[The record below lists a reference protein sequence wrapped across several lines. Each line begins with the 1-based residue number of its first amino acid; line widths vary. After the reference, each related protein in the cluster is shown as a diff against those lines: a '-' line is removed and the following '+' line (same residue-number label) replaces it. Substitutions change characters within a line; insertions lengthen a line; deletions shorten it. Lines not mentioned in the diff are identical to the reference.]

1 MTNGQLEAHD
11 SKLYSELSLL
21 YDLIFRRIFYPRIA
35 RVIESLSIE
44 PGAKVLEL
52 GVGTGLSMGAYP
64 RWCRVV
70 GIDLARGMLV
80 RARSKMRRTGISH
93 VRLLQMDALRL
104 GFADACFDYVTAFHV
119 TSVVPDP
126 NLMLREAQRVCKPG
140 GTIVIINHFRSEK
153 DVPSLVSRLID
164 PVTRRLGWR
173 ATLSL
178 ADVLGGAH
186 LTVKETFKMP
196 RRSLFT
202 VVIAKNGN
210 GALPQAL
217 VSTERLP
224 SRGAKAP
231 GSLRIGV

>member
-1 MTNGQLEAHD
+1 MTNGHLEAHH
-11 SKLYSELSLL
+11 SKLYSDLSLL

-35 RVIESLSIE
+35 RVIGSLEIE
-44 PGAKVLEL
+44 PGAEVLEL

-64 RWCRVV
+64 SHCRVV
-70 GIDLARGMLV
+70 GIDLAREMLV
-80 RARSKMRRTGISH
+80 RAREKLRRGGIRH
-93 VRLLQMDALRL
+93 VSLVQMDALRL
-104 GFADACFDYVTAFHV
+104 GFADASFDYVTAFHV

-126 NLMLREAQRVCKPG
+126 NAMLREAQRVCKPG

-153 DVPSLVSRLID
+153 DVPSMVSRLID

-178 ADVLGGAH
+178 SDVLGDAR
-186 LTVKETFKMP
+186 LTVKETFKVP

-210 GALPQAL
+210 GH
-217 VSTERLP
+217 VSTDMLSRLP
-224 SRGAKAP
+224 THAAKSSSSSA
-231 GSLRIGV
+231 RAGV